1 MITKRPF
8 GTLADGRA
16 VTCWTITSDDGLSA
30 DILDYG
36 ATIRSI
42 RVPDK
47 NGNLTDVVL
56 GYDTIEGYTGN
67 RGYYGAT
74 IGRFGNRIGGGEFDL
89 NGKHYVLAKN
99 NGVNHLHG
107 GNVGFDKRIWNAEE
121 VSDGV
126 VFSRVSPDGE
136 EGYPGT
142 LNVCVKFSW
151 QGSGLEIRYHAV
163 SDQDTVINLTNHSY
177 FNLNGHGDVQ
187 KQTLMIQADSF
198 TINDEGCLP
207 TGEIVSVAGTAM
219 DFRMPKAI
227 GRDADA
233 DEICVKYSKGYDANF
248 VLNGASPA
256 AVAHSD
262 ESGITMTMTTDQ
274 PGVQLYTANAMAP
287 RIGKAGQEYGHRAA
301 FCLETQHFP
310 DCIHHPDWPSCVLR
324 AGEIF
329 ESVTT
334 YAFSVSD

>member
-8 GTLADGRA
+8 GTLPDGRA
-16 VTCWTITSDDGLSA
+16 VTCWTIASEEGLSA

-47 NGNLTDVVL
+47 NGKLTDVVL

-89 NGKHYVLAKN
+89 NGKHYVLARN
-99 NGVNHLHG
+99 NGANHLHG
-107 GNVGFDKRIWNAEE
+107 GNVGFDKQMWNAEE

-126 VFSRVSPDGE
+126 VFSRVSSDGE
-136 EGYPGT
+136 EGYPGN
-142 LNVCVKFSW
+142 LNIRVKFSW
-151 QGSGLEIRYHAV
+151 QGNGLEIRYHAV

-177 FNLNGHGDVQ
+177 FNLDGHGDVQ

-207 TGEIVSVAGTAM
+207 TGEIVPVEGTAM
-219 DFRMPKAI
+219 DFRTPKAI

-248 VLNGASPA
+248 VLTGASPA

-274 PGVQLYTANAMAP
+274 PGVQLYTANGMAP

-301 FCLETQHFP
+301 FCLETQHYP

-324 AGEIF
+324 AGECF
-329 ESVTT
+329 DSVTT
-334 YAFSVSD
+334 YAFSVSG

>member
-219 DFRMPKAI
+219 DFRTPKAI

-274 PGVQLYTANAMAP
+274 PGVQLYTANAMAS

>member
-16 VTCWTITSDDGLSA
+16 VTCWTITSHGGLSA

-42 RVPDK
+42 QVPDK
-47 NGNLTDVVL
+47 NGKLTDVVL

-89 NGKHYVLAKN
+89 NGRHYVLARN
-99 NGVNHLHG
+99 NGANHLHG
-107 GNVGFDKRIWNAEE
+107 GNVGFDKQIWNAEE

-142 LNVCVKFSW
+142 LNIRVKFSW
-151 QGSGLEIRYHAV
+151 QGNGLEIRYQAV
-163 SDQDTVINLTNHSY
+163 SDEDTVINLTNHSY
-177 FNLNGHGDVQ
+177 FNLDGHGDVQ

-207 TGEIVSVAGTAM
+207 TGEIVSVEGTAM
-219 DFRMPKAI
+219 DFRTPKAI

-233 DEICVKYSKGYDANF
+233 DELCVKYSKGYDANF
-248 VLNGASPA
+248 ILNGASPA

-274 PGVQLYTANAMAP
+274 PGVQLYTANGMAP

-301 FCLETQHFP
+301 FCLETQHYP
-310 DCIHHPDWPSCVLR
+310 DCVHHPDWPSCVLR
-324 AGEIF
+324 SGERF

-334 YAFSVSD
+334 YAFSIGD